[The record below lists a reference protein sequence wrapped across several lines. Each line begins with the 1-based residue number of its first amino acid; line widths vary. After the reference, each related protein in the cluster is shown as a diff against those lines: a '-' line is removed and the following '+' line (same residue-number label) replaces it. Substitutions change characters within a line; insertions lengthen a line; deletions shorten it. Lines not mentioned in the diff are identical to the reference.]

1 MKTPVSMDAFSR
13 VMAGLYDE
21 QSEIQAPTGMQSF
34 FGRPG
39 SESVFTDSA
48 EVVDIEIIKGDR
60 KIAPAIHRGTVGHS
74 VSPNVVTTATKWS
87 NQSRVFPLIPD
98 ESVIRAADL
107 NKRIPGEPIY
117 LTGTGQ
123 KQFRRLSI
131 AKRFAR
137 HMMSKIVHT
146 FEYLAAQSFVY
157 GTMPVVFNATGV
169 VESYD
174 FQRSAGNNLT
184 AATAWD
190 QAASDPIGDIEDLL
204 TAIQTNGNGLN
215 GSTAGILMGEG
226 AFQAFRNHASVQ
238 ALADNRRY
246 EQLTIAMNP
255 EIEPVFGRITRHG
268 IVPRGR
274 MQSISGV
281 IVYIFTY
288 NKIYTSLAGVSTKYI
303 PAGVAVAWDPNA
315 RMDRFFGPGEFNE
328 MTSGRMAWFEEMFGF
343 SPDMMQEGMIMTNA
357 DMVVTPEM
365 FWWNAFS
372 DQGEKGV
379 TLECQAAPI
388 YATTAADRIAKI
400 DGLVTP

>member
-1 MKTPVSMDAFSR
+1 MGTPVSMDAFSR

-21 QSEIQAPTGMQSF
+21 QAEIQAPTGMQSF

-48 EVVDIEIIKGDR
+48 EVVDIEIVKGDR
-60 KIAPAIHRGTVGHS
+60 NIAPAIHRGTVGHS
-74 VSPNVVTTATKWS
+74 ISPNNITTANKWS
-87 NQSRVFPLIPD
+87 NASRVFPLIVD
-98 ESVIRAADL
+98 ESVIRASDL
-107 NKRIPGEPIY
+107 NKRIPGEPVY
-117 LTGTGQ
+117 LAGNGQ
-123 KQFRRLSI
+123 KQFRRMEMARRL
-131 AKRFAR
+131 AR

-157 GTMPVVFNATGV
+157 GTMPVVFDSTGT

-174 FQRSAGNNLT
+174 FERSAGNNLT

-190 QAASDPIGDIEDLL
+190 QALSDPLGDIEDLL

-215 GSTAGILMGEG
+215 GSTAGILIEES
-226 AFQAFRNHASVQ
+226 AFLAFRNHEDVQ

-246 EQLTIAMNP
+246 EQLTIAVEP

-274 MQSISGV
+274 LQSVSGV

-303 PAGVAVAWDPNA
+303 PSGVAVAWDPNA

-328 MTSGRMAWFEEMFGF
+328 MTSSRMTWFEEMFGF
-343 SPDMMQEGMIMTNA
+343 SPDMMQEGVVMSNA
-357 DMVVTPEM
+357 DLVVTPEM
-365 FWWNAFS
+365 FRWNAYS
-372 DQGEKGV
+372 DQAEKGL
-379 TLECQAAPI
+379 TLEVQAAPI